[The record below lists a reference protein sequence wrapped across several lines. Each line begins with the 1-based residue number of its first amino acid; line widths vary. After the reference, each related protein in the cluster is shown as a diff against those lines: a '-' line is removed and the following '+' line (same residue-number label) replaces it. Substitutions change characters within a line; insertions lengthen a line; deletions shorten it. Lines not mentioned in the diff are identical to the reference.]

1 MINIRSL
8 EWLSDN
14 GFERDEVEENI
25 ALTELAFSKIQGNN
39 WYGSKQARAI
49 IIGLVPF
56 VTTEELI
63 EVLTSAGV
71 RI

>member
-1 MINIRSL
+1 MTSIRSP

-25 ALTELAFSKIQGNN
+25 ALMELALSKIQGNN
-39 WYGSKQARAI
+39 WYGSEQVAAI
-49 IIGLVPF
+49 LLQLVPF

-63 EVLTSAGV
+63 EVLTNAGV